1 MCRSCWLWGLNL
13 FPLPRQRG
21 CLLGKMERK
30 RGEISLFYFVGDYFA
45 SASMDDDVPTASA
58 SGRLV
63 CHVGN
68 GAQFYRKQEKPPDFL
83 RSWAVIRGSASNLGS
98 GVQDPAREG
107 PWPPDSVAPVP

>member
-1 MCRSCWLWGLNL
+1 MSKITGKGTSPFICLKQIGFKVLEVGNMQNCWLWGLKL
-13 FPLPRQRG
+13 FPLPRQCG

-30 RGEISLFYFVGDYFA
+30 RGEISLFYFIGDYFP

-68 GAQFYRKQEKPPDFL
+68 RAQFYRKQEKPL
-83 RSWAVIRGSASNLGS
+83 TS
-98 GVQDPAREG
+98 
-107 PWPPDSVAPVP
+107 

>member
-1 MCRSCWLWGLNL
+1 
-13 FPLPRQRG
+13 
-21 CLLGKMERK
+21 MERK

-83 RSWAVIRGSASNLGS
+83 RSQAVIRGSASNWDQAFKIQLVKGLGPLI
-98 GVQDPAREG
+98 V
-107 PWPPDSVAPVP
+107 